1 MSLEPPKRKIIYIGD
16 EAPDGDPKYFGWI
29 DTTTRTVKVYEGGQW
44 VIKASFTE
52 DGYTGTFQ
60 VAKKELTFQNGLLV
74 KYE

>member
-29 DTTTRTVKVYEGGQW
+29 DTATRTGKAWENGEWVVKIDFNTV
-44 VIKASFTE
+44 
-52 DGYTGTFQ
+52 GYTGTFR
-60 VAKKELTFQNGLLV
+60 VANKELTFHNGLLV